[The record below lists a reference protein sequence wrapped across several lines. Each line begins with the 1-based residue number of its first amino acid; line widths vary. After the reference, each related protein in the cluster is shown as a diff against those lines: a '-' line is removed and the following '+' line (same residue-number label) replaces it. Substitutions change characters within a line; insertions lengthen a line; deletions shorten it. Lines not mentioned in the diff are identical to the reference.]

1 MRKQPSLS
9 AARNEGR
16 PNHDSFVFSEGLPP
30 HERRFAEEYFAGEHA
45 GNGTRSYQ
53 VVHPE
58 ASYATASVAASEL
71 LKSPKIKEFLAEL
84 HDQATQAI
92 AGKLQDWAELLP
104 VAQNVIL
111 ATAQGR
117 MRSRLAFEASV
128 YVVNR
133 AQGLPQASTE
143 LVVRDERKV
152 AQALNEFARRVAEM
166 NRQQPDVRGESR
178 LDLVGSTNNDPRYPS
193 GQGSSAIAVSTKHAS
208 RRP

>member
-9 AARNEGR
+9 ATRNDPR
-16 PNHDSFVFSEGLPP
+16 PNHDSFPRWEGLTP

-53 VVHPE
+53 AIHPD

-71 LKSPKIKEFLAEL
+71 LKSPKIKHFLAEL
-84 HDQATQAI
+84 HDHATEAI
-92 AGKLQDWAELLP
+92 AGTLRDWAELLP
-104 VAQNVIL
+104 IAQSVIL

-133 AQGLPQASTE
+133 AQGLPQAIKAGRELIFLGQST
-143 LVVRDERKV
+143 
-152 AQALNEFARRVAEM
+152 
-166 NRQQPDVRGESR
+166 
-178 LDLVGSTNNDPRYPS
+178 T
-193 GQGSSAIAVSTKHAS
+193 STK
-208 RRP
+208 